1 MVMSSSTTRA
11 TRRRGTAGACGAAP
25 LGAFRKNP
33 TALAFQ
39 GLWVG
44 VPEIK
49 WDSRKRPGIARALCG
64 AGAWGRAG
72 TFPHIPGQSIS
83 GGAGLFHRDYEW
95 GKGRRLS
102 LRTAALGARAHER
115 VGAAAEA
122 AHASVRQDRRAHE
135 RVGAHERLWVHEW
148 LRPDKWH
155 GEDKR
160 FGLHQRLGPDERV
173 GAHERLS
180 SPRKLAPRRPGAAV
194 PAPPQAT
201 CRRRRRSAPP
211 WVPYGERARA

>member
-115 VGAAAEA
+115 VG
-122 AHASVRQDRRAHE
+122 
-135 RVGAHERLWVHEW
+135 
-148 LRPDKWH
+148 
-155 GEDKR
+155 
-160 FGLHQRLGPDERV
+160 
-173 GAHERLS
+173 

-211 WVPYGERARA
+211 WVPYGERARAWRREPGNPPVRRALRRLGGAHDAR